1 MSFTISHNLLLSND
15 DAQPSRVSSIKFV
28 GARDMG
34 LYIMNYGQG
43 RDGNFLID
51 FVIPYSNLSLYYF
64 PQKKLH
70 FAIFFQGEDYQNSL
84 RAALRG

>member
-1 MSFTISHNLLLSND
+1 MSFTISYNFLLSND

-51 FVIPYSNLSLYYF
+51 FV
-64 PQKKLH
+64 
-70 FAIFFQGEDYQNSL
+70 
-84 RAALRG
+84 

>member
-15 DAQPSRVSSIKFV
+15 DAQLSRVSSIKFV

-43 RDGNFLID
+43 RYGNFLID
-51 FVIPYSNLSLYYF
+51 FV
-64 PQKKLH
+64 
-70 FAIFFQGEDYQNSL
+70 
-84 RAALRG
+84 